1 MQLQKAKATD
11 RSDRVPQFSKRAE
24 RDLDELPE
32 ALRVKARA
40 LMEQLDSQPH
50 LGKKLLGALSGK
62 RSLRLGRTHRIIYSA
77 EPAVFIIAVTPRKD
91 AYR

>member
-1 MQLQKAKATD
+1 M
-11 RSDRVPQFSKRAE
+11 PQFSKRAQ

-32 ALRVKARA
+32 ALQVKARA
-40 LMEQLDSQPH
+40 LMAQLDSQPH

-62 RSLRLGRTHRIIYSA
+62 RSLRLGRTHRIIYSC
-77 EPAVFIIAVTPRKD
+77 EPTVFIVAVTPRKD